1 MGLGLELGYL
11 LLALGIC
18 NLIGALGA
26 LHKTR
31 NDTGVALKIKG
42 NSAVKLPPLLR

>member
-1 MGLGLELGYL
+1 MGLELGYL
-11 LLALGIC
+11 ILGFGIC

-31 NDTGVALKIKG
+31 NDTSVALKIKD
-42 NSAVKLPPLLR
+42 NSAVKLPLLLR